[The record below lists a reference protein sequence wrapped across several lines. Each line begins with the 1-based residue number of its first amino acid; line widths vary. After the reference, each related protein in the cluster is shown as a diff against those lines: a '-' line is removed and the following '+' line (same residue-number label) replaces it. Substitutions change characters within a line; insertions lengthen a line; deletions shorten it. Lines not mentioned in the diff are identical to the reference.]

1 MANSQWRDL
10 CLILLMGLL
19 FIFWEIGSIDL
30 LDPDEGMYGAI
41 AREMVEGRDWITP
54 RFNGVRYLE
63 KPPLYFWLTAITAD
77 VFGFSEWVVRLWTA
91 LPALGTAII
100 TWRLGELLYGGK
112 AGLAS
117 AVVMMS
123 GVGVFRYVRVPAT
136 DFLLIFSISLSMYG
150 FVKTALP
157 GPPSTGSAQPWMFSR
172 PLSLLFYLGIGL
184 AVLSKGLVGL
194 AFPLIIVG
202 LFLWFSGERMAPSR
216 MNLRWGLLLFL
227 ALSVPWVF
235 LSAWKNPGFFD
246 FYIVD
251 NQLLRFFHKRSFIED
266 DIPMTT
272 FGFLAMVY
280 IWFFPWSSFL
290 PAAMR
295 QGFPR
300 LTSASL
306 PADRLRLIV
315 GIWALVVI
323 AFFSLASFKLDHYFL
338 PAIVPLSLMVGGLW
352 AEACSSWR
360 PSRPLKWCLGVTALV
375 CVSFGAGLLFF
386 SDLLTPG
393 ALLVGLAGL
402 DGYYRILLHQG
413 GEVPFASVSPFVSL
427 LKDLG
432 LVLVLG
438 FPLSF
443 ILFLSRWTKASFI
456 TVLGVAGAI
465 AMLVLQL
472 YHVVEPH
479 HSAKSV
485 AQALVSR
492 LRANDAIVYEGG
504 LEYSGGLPF
513 YTGRKVYVLDGK
525 RGDLDFGSRYAEA
538 RHLFLD
544 AAKFTLLW
552 EGSQRVFLVNRVPME
567 KSALI
572 HVPLEKVFVIGR
584 YGSHWLYANQPL
596 ADGG

>member
-194 AFPLIIVG
+194 AFPLITVG

-266 DIPMTT
+266 DIPM
-272 FGFLAMVY
+272 
-280 IWFFPWSSFL
+280 
-290 PAAMR
+290 
-295 QGFPR
+295 
-300 LTSASL
+300 
-306 PADRLRLIV
+306 V